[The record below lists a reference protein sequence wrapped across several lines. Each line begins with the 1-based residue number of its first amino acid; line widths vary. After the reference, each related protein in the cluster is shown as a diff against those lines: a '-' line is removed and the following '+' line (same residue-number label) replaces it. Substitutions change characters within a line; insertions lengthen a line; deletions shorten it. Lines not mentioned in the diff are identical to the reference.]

1 MEISGYLI
9 VTNDTIQNK
18 LLNVQNYK
26 ELYPYWQKEL
36 SAKVSV
42 RVGLELDLQK
52 VKEKKASDLQ
62 SIQSQIDNVNSGENE
77 TIIKNVQKLIDE
89 AKATDYAAL
98 KAQAD
103 TLRAAIKKNNEELAA
118 VQKEID
124 DAKAAGADYDTIQY
138 LEAKYFIVH
147 EAGIQPR
154 YDLEKIIDRV
164 EAYESGKIDEYI
176 KSLEDRK
183 QELINTKQDRLNDLN
198 MRYNQVAALAD
209 AKIYELNAAISDATM
224 EENAVRIE
232 HDKYKAL
239 KDKYENLTIKLDQN
253 KMFLDGKRVSNEE
266 ANEYIIRLSA
276 RYKVQ
281 AQVPVGDAEY
291 TTYSSD
297 GSNVTGNKYSTE
309 KYEKFVSVTR
319 GIKVTCNENLDI
331 LTSEAFD
338 ILADDETLVPVDADA
353 LAGMSIVNLIDLSDI
368 EYGDVKRVIDTA
380 LDEIKQVQ
388 LPDLDWAN
396 MFKRKGGNYADIYL
410 SPDFSIITNG
420 YVATEEAL
428 SDTGVKATKQVWKG
442 DYPLDRLIYAIQNNL
457 DILMANQRIKGDIY
471 GNLYA
476 TLMAQAIQSATV
488 LEQARLQAYEQA
500 SQFQIK
506 SMIEYYLGAINAK
519 LSVIKTL
526 AEVQT
531 QFLQK
536 AIYQAQIKLYNVQT
550 QGFKANN
557 INKLFTAQLDG
568 ASTAYTAGTL
578 DIPPACYNNSDLMG
592 LYTDLSN
599 NLSVI

>member
-9 VTNDTIQNK
+9 VTNDIISNK
-18 LLNVQNYK
+18 LLNVDNWQ
-26 ELYPYWQKEL
+26 ELLPQWQKEL
-36 SAKVSV
+36 SARITVVQTIQSEIDDITK
-42 RVGLELDLQK
+42 ELTRQ
-52 VKEKKASDLQ
+52 Q
-62 SIQSQIDNVNSGENE
+62 NSIQNE
-77 TIIKNVQKLIDE
+77 IADINNGDQWSLIQNVQKLIDE
-89 AKATDYAAL
+89 AKTTDYPAL
-98 KAQAD
+98 KARAD
-103 TLRAAIKKNNEELAA
+103 VLREAIAKVNAQLA
-118 VQKEID
+118 EID
-124 DAKAAGADYDTIQY
+124 KQIEEAKAAGDTNQVEY
-138 LEAKYFIVH
+138 LQASRSIVH
-147 EAGIQPR
+147 EGILQPEGEL
-154 YDLEKIIDRV
+154 YDIIDRV
-164 EAYESGKIDEYI
+164 EAYEKGEVDAYI
-176 KSLEDRK
+176 QSLEDYK
-183 QELINTKQDRLNDLN
+183 EELKASKQDKINDLN
-198 MRYNQVAALAD
+198 MRYNQITAEAN
-209 AKIYELNAAISDATM
+209 AKLSKLRSDLSDAIV
-224 EENAVRIE
+224 ERDAAQIE
-232 HDKYKAL
+232 VNKYQAL
-239 KDKYENLTIKLDQN
+239 KTKYGSLEIKLDQN
-253 KMFLDGKRVSNEE
+253 KMFLDGKRTSRED

-276 RYKVQ
+276 RYKVT

-291 TTYSSD
+291 TTYKSD
-297 GSNVTGNKYSTE
+297 GTNVSENKYTTQSYE
-309 KYEKFVSVTR
+309 KYTSLTR
-319 GIKVTCNENLDI
+319 GIKVTCDENMDI
-331 LTSEAFD
+331 LTSEKFE
-338 ILADDETLVPVDADA
+338 ILSSNETLVPVNADA
-353 LAGMSIVNLIDLSDI
+353 LAGLSIVNLIDLSDI
-368 EYGDVKRVIDTA
+368 QYGDVKKVIDTA

-410 SPDFSIITNG
+410 SPDFSVITNG
-420 YVATEEAL
+420 YVTTEEAL

-457 DILMANQRIKGDIY
+457 DILMANQRIKGDVY

-578 DIPPACYNNSDLMG
+578 DIPPACYNNADLMG

-599 NLSVI
+599 NLSVL